1 MQTNLNL
8 SPVPATLLVACLCAQ
23 WCTVCRDYQA
33 RYHQVLS
40 ELQLEFPHVQV
51 LWIDV
56 EDHADLVDP
65 IDVDNFPTLLL
76 GVGDQARFF
85 GPLTPHAET
94 LERLVRTHART
105 PVAPPGL
112 GLNHAEL
119 AGLLGRLGASAPFLQ
134 TP

>member
-1 MQTNLNL
+1 MQTNLNPL
-8 SPVPATLLVACLCAQ
+8 PVAPTLLVACLCAQ

-40 ELQLEFPHVQV
+40 QLQLEFPHVQV

-76 GVGDQARFF
+76 GVGRQARFF
-85 GPLTPHAET
+85 GPLTPHADT

-105 PVAPPGL
+105 PVAPLAPGL
-112 GLNHAEL
+112 DHAAL
-119 AGLLGRLGASAPFLQ
+119 AALLGRLSASAPFLQ